1 MKKNSDFYSLKEL
14 YSNLYPYMRGLLGFF
29 FISVLAMIA
38 VGVAGPWF
46 AALLKPII
54 DNGFVEKNIEAM
66 KWVPLEIIGL
76 FILRGL
82 ANYVNEYTSAYISN
96 IMVQHI
102 QRDLFAKMMLLP
114 VSYYSENS
122 RGHMVSRIT
131 NDARNITGAGFDVIT
146 IIAKDGVTVIGLLCW
161 LFWLDWQLTL
171 ITFATIPL
179 IALLVKNINRRIRR
193 LASKAQ
199 TGMGEILQILTE
211 AVDGTRVVRIYG
223 GQKYETARF
232 EKVNKDLRHIAVRR
246 QSYASIASASTQ
258 LLIATSLSII
268 LYVAAQRA
276 AHAGFS
282 AGDFMSFLTA
292 MLMMF
297 DPLKRITNV
306 NSVLQGGIIAA
317 TSVFSFLKLPE
328 EENKGIQIMPEK
340 PGDITFE
347 NVVLKYNGNDKNA
360 INHINLVV
368 KQGTVVALV
377 GESGCGKTST
387 ANLIPRFFEVTEG
400 ALKIG
405 GIDIQEYELNS
416 LRSKM
421 SLVSQDVVLFND
433 NIANN
438 IKYGCPSAT
447 VEQIVSAAKAA
458 NAWHFIEKMPDG
470 LGTMIGDMGMK
481 LSGGQRQRIAIAR
494 AILKNAPILILDEAT
509 SALDTESERL
519 VQSALDLLMQ
529 NRTTIII
536 AHRLST
542 IEKADN
548 IVVMH
553 EGQIVEQGKHDY
565 LLNLNGRYA
574 YLYKMQ
580 FNNL

>member
-1 MKKNSDFYSLKEL
+1 MKKHTDYYSLREL
-14 YSNLYPYMRGLLGFF
+14 YRNLYPYMNKLLGYF

-38 VGVAGPWF
+38 VGIAGPWF

-54 DNGFVEKNIEAM
+54 DNGFVDKNIDAM

-76 FILRGL
+76 FILRGI
-82 ANYVNEYTSAYISN
+82 ANYINEYTSSYISN

-102 QRDLFAKMMLLP
+102 QQDLFTKMMMLP

-122 RGHMVSRIT
+122 RGNIVSRIT

-161 LFWLDWQLTL
+161 LFWLDWKLTL

-179 IALLVKNINRRIRR
+179 IALLVRNINQRIRR

-199 TGMGEILQILTE
+199 SGMGEVLQILTE
-211 AVDGTRVVRIYG
+211 AVDGTRVVRVYG
-223 GQKYETARF
+223 GQKYEAGRF
-232 EKVNKDLRHIAVRR
+232 EKVNKELRSIAVRR
-246 QSYASIASASTQ
+246 QSYTSIASASTQ
-258 LLIATSLSII
+258 LLIATSLSAI
-268 LYVAAQRA
+268 LYAAAQRA
-276 AHAGFS
+276 AHAGFT

-317 TSVFSFLKLPE
+317 KSVFSFLKLK
-328 EENKGIQIMPEK
+328 EENNTGTKLLSDN
-340 PGDITFE
+340 PGDIEFN
-347 NVVLKYNGNDKNA
+347 NVVLKYKGTEKNA
-360 INHINLVV
+360 LNNLSL
-368 KQGTVVALV
+368 KIEKGSVVALV

-387 ANLIPRFFEVTEG
+387 ANLIPRFFDVTEG
-400 ALKIG
+400 ILKIDG
-405 GIDIQEYELNS
+405 ENIESYELTS

-421 SLVSQDVVLFND
+421 ALVSQDVVLFND
-433 NIANN
+433 TIANN
-438 IKYGCPSAT
+438 IKYGCPNAT
-447 VEQIVSAAKAA
+447 NEQIISAAKAA
-458 NAWHFIEKMPDG
+458 NAWNFIEKLSDG
-470 LGTMIGDMGMK
+470 LDTFVGDMGMK

-494 AILKNAPILILDEAT
+494 ALLKDAPILILDEAT
-509 SALDTESERL
+509 SALDSESERL
-519 VQSALDLLMQ
+519 VQSALDLLMK
-529 NRTTIII
+529 NRTKIVI

-542 IEKADN
+542 IENADN

-553 EGQIVEQGKHDY
+553 DGKIVEQGKHT
-565 LLNLNGRYA
+565 NLIKQNGRYA
-574 YLYKMQ
+574 SLYNMQ
-580 FNNL
+580 YSNN

>member
-14 YSNLYPYMRGLLGFF
+14 YRNLYPYMRGLLGYF

-38 VGVAGPWF
+38 VGVSGPWF

-66 KWVPLEIIGL
+66 KWIPLEIVGL
-76 FILRGL
+76 FILRGI
-82 ANYVNEYTSAYISN
+82 ANYINEYTSAYISN

-114 VSYYSENS
+114 VKYYSENS

-179 IALLVKNINRRIRR
+179 IALLVRNINSRIRR

-199 TGMGEILQILTE
+199 SGMGEVIQILTE
-211 AVDGTRVVRIYG
+211 AIDGTRVVRIYG

-232 EKVNKDLRHIAVRR
+232 EKINKDLRHIAVRR
-246 QSYASIASASTQ
+246 QSYTSIASASTQ

-317 TSVFSFLKLPE
+317 TGVFSFLKLRE
-328 EENKGIQIMPEK
+328 EENKGIKIMPDE
-340 PGDITFE
+340 PGDIEFE
-347 NVVLKYNGNDKNA
+347 NVVLKYSGTEKNA

-387 ANLIPRFFEVTEG
+387 ANLIPRFFDVTKG
-400 ALKIG
+400 SLKIG
-405 GIDIQEYELNS
+405 GIDIQSYELNS

-421 SLVSQDVVLFND
+421 ALVSQDIILFND

-438 IKYGCPSAT
+438 IKYGFPEAT
-447 VEQIVSAAKAA
+447 EEQIIQAAKAA
-458 NAWHFIEKMPDG
+458 NAWQFIEKMPDG

-548 IVVMH
+548 IIVMH
-553 EGQIVEQGKHDY
+553 DGQIVEQGKHND
-565 LLNLNGRYA
+565 LLQLKGRYA
-574 YLYKMQ
+574 SLYNMQ
-580 FNNL
+580 YS